1 MGLYNWYG
9 NNPDWKEE
17 DKYKTG
23 FQEYKEYF
31 ENNYQA
37 LRVIGRGSYGV
48 VYLIQNW
55 KNKKDLYAMKI
66 IQKDEDEYEE
76 IILKKNIYTKIGRD
90 IMVMSAKCN
99 NPFLL
104 KIKCAFQDINLFY
117 IISEYIPGKDLE
129 FYVREDKNHK
139 FNK

>member
-48 VYLIQNW
+48 VYLIQNR
-55 KNKKDLYAMKI
+55 KKRFLYM
-66 IQKDEDEYEE
+66 YENNTKRWRWIWRNNIE
-76 IILKKNIYTKIGRD
+76 KKIYTKIGRD
-90 IMVMSAKCN
+90 IMVMIAKCN
-99 NPFLL
+99 SPFLL